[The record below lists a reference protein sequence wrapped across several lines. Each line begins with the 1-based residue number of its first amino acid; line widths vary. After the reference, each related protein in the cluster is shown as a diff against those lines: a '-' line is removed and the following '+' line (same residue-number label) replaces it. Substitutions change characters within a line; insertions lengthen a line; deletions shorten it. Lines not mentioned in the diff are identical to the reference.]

1 MTEHNNIYH
10 IYPPKGSLDLLS
22 QVESD
27 LLRKRSDGELYHL
40 FRNCLL
46 AVLNTGSQTD
56 NANEIFQKYE
66 NFDAKV
72 ERTERG
78 IKLELYNPPQSVF
91 VDGELTHLIRTNLF
105 SVLRDILYMRE
116 VVNSYDQ
123 KKFFK
128 YGNQKITTDIIFMT
142 LRNAKALK
150 ASNDSNVM
158 VCWGGHSI
166 NDIEYQYAREVGHE
180 LGLRHFDICTGC
192 GPGAMEAPMRGAA
205 VGHTQQGH
213 EANRYIGITEP
224 SIIAAEP
231 PNPLVNELIIMP
243 DIEKRIEA
251 FIRLGHGLII
261 FPGGVGTAE
270 EFLYVLSIL
279 MMKENQDQ
287 VLPIILTGP
296 TESRA
301 YFETLDRFIHE
312 SLGSEAQK
320 YYQIII
326 GDATLV
332 AQKMKEMMPIV
343 RENRKARDD
352 AYCFNWSLAIAPEL
366 QKTFDPTHE
375 NMANLNLHKD
385 QPKEKLAAALRQAFS
400 GIVAGNIKEVGIKA
414 IAEHGPYEL
423 HGAPELMDL
432 IDQLLN
438 DFVAQ
443 GRMKLPGE
451 QYEPCYRVIK

>member
-1 MTEHNNIYH
+1 MTVENNNYN
-10 IYPPKGSLDLLS
+10 IYPPRGSLDLLS
-22 QVESD
+22 KVESD
-27 LLRKRSDGELYHL
+27 LLKQSVDGELYQL

-56 NANEIFQKYE
+56 DATKLFQQYDDFE
-66 NFDAKV
+66 AKV

-78 IKLELYNPPQSVF
+78 IKLELINPPLSVF
-91 VDGELTHLIRTNLF
+91 VDGELTRLIRANLF

-116 VVNSYDQ
+116 VVATYDQ
-123 KKFFK
+123 KRFFK
-128 YGNQKITTDIIFMT
+128 YGNQKITTDLIFMT
-142 LRNAKALK
+142 LRNAKALRVSPDHNI
-150 ASNDSNVM
+150 A

-166 NDIEYQYAREVGHE
+166 NEIEYQYAREVGHE
-180 LGLRHFDICTGC
+180 LGLRSFDICTGC

-279 MMKENQDQ
+279 MMEENKDQ

-296 TESRA
+296 KQSA
-301 YFETLDRFIHE
+301 DYFKTLDHFIQM
-312 SLGSEAQK
+312 SLGKDAQK
-320 YYQIII
+320 FYEIII
-326 GDATLV
+326 DNPILV
-332 AQKMKEMMPIV
+332 AQKMKQAMPLV
-343 RENRKARDD
+343 KESRKHRED
-352 AYCFNWSLAIAPEL
+352 AYCFNWSLTIAEDL
-366 QKTFDPTHE
+366 QKTFEPTHE
-375 NMANLNLHKD
+375 NMSNLNLHKD
-385 QPKEKLAAALRQAFS
+385 QPKEKLAASLRQAFS
-400 GIVAGNIKEVGIKA
+400 GIVAGNIKESGIRA
-414 IAEHGPYEL
+414 IKDNGPFVL
-423 HGAPELMDL
+423 HGDPELMKLVD
-432 IDQLLN
+432 DLLN
-438 DFVAQ
+438 DFVEQ
-443 GRMKLPGE
+443 GRMKLPGSAY
-451 QYEPCYRVIK
+451 QPCYRVEK